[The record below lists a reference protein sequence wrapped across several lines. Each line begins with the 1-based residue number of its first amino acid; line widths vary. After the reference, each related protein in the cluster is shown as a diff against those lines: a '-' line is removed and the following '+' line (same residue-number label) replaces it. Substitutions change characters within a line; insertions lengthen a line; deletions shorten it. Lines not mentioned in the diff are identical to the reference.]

1 MQKFL
6 GEHAVFSVP
15 GQGESC
21 YEKRQ
26 DFSSAANIAMFTS
39 YAALEQ
45 GAENQA
51 FNIVDNDKGAPTFKD
66 IWESMGS
73 YFGVPVTTKYDFDVE
88 ADIKEKL
95 QRGVWTDLVRQH
107 GGNRD
112 AFDKFATLSFFG
124 WIMKYS
130 TWPAH
135 VSMAKAAE
143 KIGWTRQYDTLEELR
158 RTFDA
163 MKKEGVIPHL

>member
-6 GEHAVFSVP
+6 GEPAVFSVP
-15 GQGESC
+15 GKGESC

-26 DFSSAANIAMFTS
+26 DFSSAANIAAFTS

-51 FNIVDNDKGAPTFKD
+51 FNIVDNDKSAPTFKD
-66 IWESMGS
+66 IWEFMGS
-73 YFGVPVTTKYDFDVE
+73 YFGVPVTTNYDFDVE

-95 QRGVWTDLVRQH
+95 QRGVWKEMVETH
-107 GGNRD
+107 GGDRD
-112 AFDKFATLSFFG
+112 AFEKFATLSFFG

-135 VSMAKAAE
+135 VSVAKAAKE
-143 KIGWTRQYDTLEELR
+143 IGWTRQHDTRQDLR
-158 RTFDA
+158 QTFDS
-163 MKKEGVIPHL
+163 MKKEGVIPDI